1 MATNTKYQRLS
12 IDMVPEEHR
21 RIKTYA
27 AFRGKSIREYVLE
40 TIRERLRIEE
50 EQNQL
55 SAMTTKIG
63 SVLGELWDNEK
74 DSAYDK
80 I

>member
-1 MATNTKYQRLS
+1 METNIKYQRLS
-12 IDMVPEEHR
+12 IDMFPEEHR
-21 RIKTYA
+21 KIKTYA
-27 AFRGKSIREYVLE
+27 AFRGKSIRAYVLE
-40 TIRERLRIEE
+40 IIRERLRIEE

-55 SAMTTKIG
+55 SAMTTNIG
-63 SVLGELWDNEK
+63 PVLTELWDNQK